1 MISKNTSLM
10 NSLRKKSLES
20 LFDKQPRPFQ
30 NNRKYSDL
38 FAINVFTDKVL
49 EQYVGK
55 DGFNQLAQAINKGSK
70 INRSFADQIAASI
83 KAWALSKG
91 ATHYTHWFQP
101 LTGGTAEKH
110 DAFFELQS
118 SGKPIENFDG
128 SQLVQQEP
136 DASSFP
142 SGGIRN
148 TFEARGY
155 TAWDPTSPAFIF
167 DKTLCIPTIF
177 VSYTGE
183 ALDYKTPLLKSIQ
196 TLDNAATEICKYFDK
211 NVSKVNATL
220 GWEQEY
226 FLVDKS
232 LAASRPDLIITGRT
246 LFGHQPSK
254 GQQLDDHY
262 FGSIPPRV
270 IAYMKELEHSAIQL
284 GIPLKTRHNEVA
296 PGQFELAPIYE
307 EANLSVDH
315 NSLVMDLM
323 SKIASKHD
331 FMVLFHEKPFEG
343 INGSGKHNNWSLS
356 TNTGVNLLSPGK
368 TPMSNLQFLTF
379 FINTIAAVLS
389 HEALMRASI
398 ASASNDFR
406 LGSNEAPPAI
416 LSVFIGK
423 QLTAVLDDL
432 ENVSKGKLSPE
443 EKTDLKLNVI
453 GKIPEILLDNT
464 DRNRT
469 SPFAFTG
476 NKFEFRA
483 VGSKSNCAKS
493 ITVLNAA
500 VAQQLVKFGNE
511 VEDLIEKKDMKK
523 DDAIF
528 NALRDNLKG
537 IKNILF
543 EGDGYSDSWINE
555 AQKRGLSHN
564 RNTPEALT
572 AYIAKKSI
580 ALFEQTN
587 VLSEREVMARY
598 IVDLK
603 EYIMRIQI
611 ESRTLGDIARNHI
624 IPTGVKYQNV
634 LIDNVKGLKE
644 IYGNDF
650 QKHAEVQLKIIERIS
665 GHIDEINKGIV
676 QMVETRKTLDKI
688 EDEFKKAYAY
698 CENVLPFLND
708 IRYHCDKLELV
719 VDDDLWP
726 LAKYRELLF
735 CR

>member
-1 MISKNTSLM
+1 M
-10 NSLRKKSLES
+10 NYLRKKSLEN
-20 LFDKQPRPFQ
+20 LFEKQPRSFE
-30 NNRKYSDL
+30 NNQKYSSL
-38 FAINVFTDKVL
+38 FASHVFTDAVL
-49 EQYVGK
+49 EQYVNK
-55 DGFNQLAQAINKGSK
+55 ETYNQVAYAVNKGSK
-70 INRSFADQIAASI
+70 INRSFADQIAASL

-155 TAWDPTSPAFIF
+155 TAWDPTSPAFIL

-196 TLDNAATEICKYFDK
+196 SLDNAATEICKYFDK
-211 NVSKVNATL
+211 NVTKVNATL

-500 VAQQLVKFGNE
+500 VAQQLEKFGNE

-564 RNTPEALT
+564 QNTPEALT
-572 AYIAKKSI
+572 AYISKKSI
-580 ALFEQTN
+580 SLFEQTN

-603 EYIMRIQI
+603 EYIMRVQI

-624 IPTGVKYQNV
+624 IPTGIKYQNV
-634 LIDNVKGLKE
+634 LIENVKGLKE

-665 GHIDEINKGIV
+665 GHINEINKGIV
-676 QMVETRKTLDKI
+676 QMVETRKSSNKI

-698 CENVLPFLND
+698 CENVLPFLTD